1 MNANHPPE
9 LRTGLQM
16 STTGPDVPPSPES
29 CCFTTAPVGL
39 PDFGEGVSTVPS
51 SSKAYQDALQNLSA
65 SHPPWLDKAAPLSY
79 FTPGLV
85 GSREGSPRSFLSHPP
100 VQKPLPVVP
109 ETRRK
114 PDPEAGHSGG
124 GIQGRIC
131 IDPRMHPTKAHA
143 KLHHPGLLK
152 GADFCDAGVECAP
165 IEPIESPE
173 KDKRLFPFGDFFDD
187 SSDEEGP
194 VVGYRFRRLTGGDIC
209 RERVDVS
216 NHKHSGHSSA
226 LKVRP
231 ALGVTAF
238 NLSDHEQRQ
247 PYHGVSKVRTLAD
260 IPPIKL
266 LNPPLEIPLRDSSL
280 ADPGQVYD
288 DLAPEQTE
296 ARSDPSRP
304 SSEYSSPSSSR
315 QLGDMLLYGEGPPSH
330 QRADSAQSMISDG
343 TVFSPFESG
352 QPAVGEI
359 FHQDRSP
366 ILDETAVLSDAEPAN
381 APEETLWAN
390 GRSFSQNEGPI
401 LRPLECGFPTVHPCS
416 CVVPKVQPSTEDLL
430 GVGLRPLVECPRTKS
445 SAERRARTR
454 RAETAPEDSDVEL
467 STASK
472 KASSVDPR
480 RATTTT
486 VSSNSGNGPRSAG
499 ITTPR
504 NLDLS
509 RLASFFRDLTKPYE
523 TYQSKLTELPAR
535 ENTVESV
542 EGNQPTSPVSGRIRN
557 LTENSTA
564 STSLDT
570 RFKRTVCNMEQL
582 LNKAMDLAN
591 QAVDQD
597 DHQCLDMLGTVD
609 HEADSHNSPP
619 SVHESLPSVYESSD
633 DEQPPPPPPP
643 PPVHKR
649 SIEKVATPRSSIK
662 QPPHVPKHH
671 RSAPGMR
678 SRNVRIEIP
687 KRVTSLR
694 KLNAGM
700 VHVPLSDLQRS
711 RFQELSPPV
720 SPLTHA
726 PSRPDDHGQ
735 TDSLSEQGC
744 ILMSRGSKKVKKC
757 RSCRRLPLLNHRF
770 SFLCAKEE
778 DVPLKD
784 TRSRPDAKLRPAG
797 KSISGKIRKS
807 NSWSFDGAADH
818 RPDNSMED
826 SLLHETDGAGPSA
839 ERSYPAKD
847 DHFEQDDPHPENGTD
862 SRRINLRGKAHV
874 SLRGYQGFSLARAY
888 RRHPIARDWSTVRKR
903 FVATVACLSTAVIGV
918 LIGIYAG
925 MVPSIQYMI
934 ADLQHYAILGN
945 VFFYIGLAIPS
956 FFFWPLPLLHG
967 RKPYILSS
975 LVLAMPLLFPQAI
988 TVSQP
993 RSPYVSTWRWALL
1006 SSRAFMGLTL
1016 GFASMN
1022 FHSVLTDLFG
1032 ASLMSGN
1039 PHQEIVDKH
1048 DVRRHGGG
1056 MGAWLGLWTWCYTGS
1071 LGIGFLL
1078 GAVIIDS
1085 ANPSWG
1091 FYVSIILIM
1100 FILLLNVVCPE
1111 VRRSPFRRS
1120 VAEVRN
1126 GNRVSRRV
1134 ARGEVMMHRVKD
1146 GPTWW
1151 GQEVYHGILLSLEML
1166 RQPGFLIIALYTG
1179 WIYAQVVLIIVL
1191 LGALTSRSYQ
1201 LRSPFVGLCVAFIS
1215 FGALVAIPFQ
1225 KANLF
1230 SRGRHHQQQSNE
1242 DTFDKKFSWTSHL
1255 LRRTIVCLVLPLVGV
1270 AYTFA
1275 STGPPVPLEIP
1286 TLFATMIGLL
1296 SGLAISECNGL
1307 IMETFDTS
1315 DLHPGMTGRPR
1326 GASNKSSKRTNYS
1339 SFPRVTAGFAVCHTI
1354 GFVLAAVATAV
1365 GGNLQRNLGQ
1375 QAATGVVAGILLILT
1390 LLLLAV
1396 LIRFKDVQIIPVS
1409 KNLEMEKWE
1418 KYRRES
1424 IRRRSEV
1431 SAPATQNTMT
1441 DAEMWRPLLMGNP
1454 SSRMRRVNILELGS
1468 MSRWTEI
1475 RKKNRLIDETSAH
1488 LNRAALES
1496 AATAL
1501 EETTTDLVR
1510 RVSSR
1515 RNNRSPP
1522 PRRFF
1527 TGSPGPS
1534 GVTRSESPIQRAGM
1548 TPKAME
1554 LDSFIVVRQP
1564 PVAATAVPAS
1574 PSPLPSHSKTRGA
1587 GDDFMERE
1595 CVMGQTVKEEEN
1607 ENGDRALFESSDFLS
1622 SSDDQKD
1629 VVGRGRAEI
1638 KGKFDDV
1645 GHQGH
1650 GHQSHFQEEESEGRR
1665 NGNEIQRK

>member
-1 MNANHPPE
+1 
-9 LRTGLQM
+9 
-16 STTGPDVPPSPES
+16 
-29 CCFTTAPVGL
+29 
-39 PDFGEGVSTVPS
+39 
-51 SSKAYQDALQNLSA
+51 
-65 SHPPWLDKAAPLSY
+65 
-79 FTPGLV
+79 
-85 GSREGSPRSFLSHPP
+85 
-100 VQKPLPVVP
+100 
-109 ETRRK
+109 
-114 PDPEAGHSGG
+114 
-124 GIQGRIC
+124 
-131 IDPRMHPTKAHA
+131 
-143 KLHHPGLLK
+143 
-152 GADFCDAGVECAP
+152 
-165 IEPIESPE
+165 
-173 KDKRLFPFGDFFDD
+173 
-187 SSDEEGP
+187 
-194 VVGYRFRRLTGGDIC
+194 
-209 RERVDVS
+209 
-216 NHKHSGHSSA
+216 
-226 LKVRP
+226 
-231 ALGVTAF
+231 
-238 NLSDHEQRQ
+238 
-247 PYHGVSKVRTLAD
+247 
-260 IPPIKL
+260 
-266 LNPPLEIPLRDSSL
+266 
-280 ADPGQVYD
+280 
-288 DLAPEQTE
+288 
-296 ARSDPSRP
+296 
-304 SSEYSSPSSSR
+304 
-315 QLGDMLLYGEGPPSH
+315 
-330 QRADSAQSMISDG
+330 
-343 TVFSPFESG
+343 
-352 QPAVGEI
+352 
-359 FHQDRSP
+359 
-366 ILDETAVLSDAEPAN
+366 
-381 APEETLWAN
+381 
-390 GRSFSQNEGPI
+390 
-401 LRPLECGFPTVHPCS
+401 
-416 CVVPKVQPSTEDLL
+416 
-430 GVGLRPLVECPRTKS
+430 
-445 SAERRARTR
+445 
-454 RAETAPEDSDVEL
+454 
-467 STASK
+467 
-472 KASSVDPR
+472 
-480 RATTTT
+480 
-486 VSSNSGNGPRSAG
+486 
-499 ITTPR
+499 
-504 NLDLS
+504 
-509 RLASFFRDLTKPYE
+509 
-523 TYQSKLTELPAR
+523 
-535 ENTVESV
+535 
-542 EGNQPTSPVSGRIRN
+542 
-557 LTENSTA
+557 
-564 STSLDT
+564 
-570 RFKRTVCNMEQL
+570 
-582 LNKAMDLAN
+582 
-591 QAVDQD
+591 
-597 DHQCLDMLGTVD
+597 
-609 HEADSHNSPP
+609 
-619 SVHESLPSVYESSD
+619 
-633 DEQPPPPPPP
+633 
-643 PPVHKR
+643 
-649 SIEKVATPRSSIK
+649 
-662 QPPHVPKHH
+662 
-671 RSAPGMR
+671 
-678 SRNVRIEIP
+678 
-687 KRVTSLR
+687 
-694 KLNAGM
+694 
-700 VHVPLSDLQRS
+700 
-711 RFQELSPPV
+711 
-720 SPLTHA
+720 
-726 PSRPDDHGQ
+726 
-735 TDSLSEQGC
+735 
-744 ILMSRGSKKVKKC
+744 MSRGSKKVKKC

-807 NSWSFDGAADH
+807 NSWSFDGAVDH
-818 RPDNSMED
+818 RPDDSMED

-839 ERSYPAKD
+839 ERSYPVKD

-1339 SFPRVTAGFAVCHTI
+1339 SFPCVTAGFAVCHTI

-1534 GVTRSESPIQRAGM
+1534 GVARSESPIQRAVM

-1574 PSPLPSHSKTRGA
+1574 PSPLPGHSKTRGA

-1607 ENGDRALFESSDFLS
+1607 ENGDGALFESSDFLS

-1638 KGKFDDV
+1638 KDKFDDA

>member
-9 LRTGLQM
+9 LRTGLQV
-16 STTGPDVPPSPES
+16 STTGIDVPPRPAS
-29 CCFTTAPVGL
+29 CCSTAAPVVL
-39 PDFGEGVSTVPS
+39 PDVDDGISTVPS
-51 SSKAYQDALQNLSA
+51 SSKAYQDALQNVSA
-65 SHPPWLDKAAPLSY
+65 SHPPWLDKTNPLP
-79 FTPGLV
+79 FLVPRLV
-85 GSREGSPRSFLSHPP
+85 GSREGSPRSFPSHTP

-109 ETRRK
+109 ETRRS
-114 PDPEAGHSGG
+114 PNSEHGHSGG
-124 GIQGRIC
+124 GIQGRVC
-131 IDPRMHPTKAHA
+131 IDPRLHPMESHA

-165 IEPIESPE
+165 VEPIESPE
-173 KDKRLFPFGDFFDD
+173 KETRLFPFGDLFDD
-187 SSDEEGP
+187 SSDEEPP
-194 VVGYRFRRLTGGDIC
+194 VIGYRFRRLTGGDIC

-216 NHKHSGHSSA
+216 SHKHFGHSSA
-226 LKVRP
+226 VKVRP

-247 PYHGVSKVRTLAD
+247 GYHGVSKVRALAD
-260 IPPIKL
+260 IPPFRFL
-266 LNPPLEIPLRDSSL
+266 DQSVEIPVRDSSL
-280 ADPGQVYD
+280 VDPGQAID
-288 DLAPEQTE
+288 ESIMEQEPPEPP
-296 ARSDPSRP
+296 RSVSED
-304 SSEYSSPSSSR
+304 SSSSSSR
-315 QLGDMLLYGEGPPSH
+315 YSGDIVLFGELPPTQ
-330 QRADSAQSMISDG
+330 QRAHSSQSMISNG
-343 TVFSPFESG
+343 TVLKPFDPD
-352 QPAVGEI
+352 QPEAGDI
-359 FHQDRSP
+359 FQDHSHVP
-366 ILDETAVLSDAEPAN
+366 MDETAVLGIDESADSASE
-381 APEETLWAN
+381 
-390 GRSFSQNEGPI
+390 
-401 LRPLECGFPTVHPCS
+401 
-416 CVVPKVQPSTEDLL
+416 
-430 GVGLRPLVECPRTKS
+430 LVAYWES
-445 SAERRARTR
+445 LSEAAR
-454 RAETAPEDSDVEL
+454 DSDVE
-467 STASK
+467 STSANK
-472 KASSVDPR
+472 KASSVEPR
-480 RATTTT
+480 RATTGAAI
-486 VSSNSGNGPRSAG
+486 SNSKYDSHSAG
-499 ITTPR
+499 TSTPR
-504 NLDLS
+504 KLDLS
-509 RLASFFRDLTKPYE
+509 RPTSFFRDLIKPYE
-523 TYQSKLTELPAR
+523 TYQSKLTELPAKKT
-535 ENTVESV
+535 TVEFV
-542 EGNQPTSPVSGRIRN
+542 EGDQPASPVSGRIRN
-557 LTENSTA
+557 LTGNSTA
-564 STSLDT
+564 STSLDA
-570 RFKRTVCNMEQL
+570 RFKRTVSNMEQL

-597 DHQCLDMLGTVD
+597 DHQCLEILGTVD
-609 HEADSHNSPP
+609 HQPDCHSSPP

-633 DEQPPPPPPP
+633 DEQLPPSPPI
-643 PPVHKR
+643 HKK
-649 SIEKVATPRSSIK
+649 SADKVVTPRSPIIQSS
-662 QPPHVPKHH
+662 HVPKHH
-671 RSAPGMR
+671 RSVPGMH

-694 KLNAGM
+694 KLNTGI

-720 SPLTHA
+720 SPFTHV
-726 PSRPDDHGQ
+726 PSRRHDHGQ
-735 TDSLSEQGC
+735 NDSLSEEGC

-757 RSCRRLPLLNHRF
+757 RSCRRFPLLNHRF
-770 SFLCAKEE
+770 SFQRAKEE
-778 DVPLKD
+778 DVPPDD

-797 KSISGKIRKS
+797 KSISARVRKS
-807 NSWSFDGAADH
+807 ISWSFDGATDH
-818 RPDNSMED
+818 HPDDSMED
-826 SLLHETDGAGPSA
+826 SLLHETDGVGGSA
-839 ERSYPAKD
+839 ERSYAAQE
-847 DHFEQDDPHPENGTD
+847 DHFEQDDPHPENGID

-1016 GFASMN
+1016 GFSSMN
-1022 FHSVLTDLFG
+1022 FHSILTDLFG

-1056 MGAWLGLWTWCYTGS
+1056 M
-1071 LGIGFLL
+1071 
-1078 GAVIIDS
+1078 VIIDS

-1100 FILLLNVVCPE
+1100 SILLLNVICPE

-1126 GNRVSRRV
+1126 GNRISRRV

-1191 LGALTSRSYQ
+1191 LGALTSRSYS

-1215 FGALVAIPFQ
+1215 IGALVAIPFQ

-1242 DTFDKKFSWTSHL
+1242 DTFDKKFSFTSHL
-1255 LRRTIVCLVLPLVGV
+1255 LRRTIFWLVLPLMGI

-1275 STGPPVPLEIP
+1275 SAGPPVPVEIP
-1286 TLFATMIGLL
+1286 TLLAALIGVL
-1296 SGLAISECNGL
+1296 SGLAISECDGL

-1315 DLHPGMTGRPR
+1315 DLQPGMTGRPR
-1326 GASNKSSKRTNYS
+1326 GASNRSSKRTNYS
-1339 SFPRVTAGFAVCHTI
+1339 SFPRVTAGFAICHTI

-1365 GGNLQRNLGQ
+1365 GGTAQRNLGQ

-1396 LIRFKDVQIIPVS
+1396 LIRFKEVQIIPVS

-1424 IRRRSEV
+1424 IHRRSEV
-1431 SAPATQNTMT
+1431 PTPATQNTMT
-1441 DAEMWRPLLMGNP
+1441 DAEIWRPNLMGNP

-1475 RKKNRLIDETSAH
+1475 RKKNRLIDETAAH

-1515 RNNRSPP
+1515 RSNRSHPP
-1522 PRRFF
+1522 LRYY
-1527 TGSPGPS
+1527 TGSPSPS
-1534 GVTRSESPIQRAGM
+1534 GVTRSDSPIQRTGM
-1548 TPKAME
+1548 TPTAME

-1564 PVAATAVPAS
+1564 PAAATAPAS
-1574 PSPLPSHSKTRGA
+1574 PSPLPGHSKTRGA

-1607 ENGDRALFESSDFLS
+1607 ENGDGGLFESSDFFS
-1622 SSDDQKD
+1622 SSDDQRD
-1629 VVGRGRAEI
+1629 VGHVHGGGHVEN
-1638 KGKFDDV
+1638 KGQFQEA

-1650 GHQSHFQEEESEGRR
+1650 GHQGHFQEESEGR
-1665 NGNEIQRK
+1665 NGSEIQRR

>member
-16 STTGPDVPPSPES
+16 RTTGIDVPPRPAS
-29 CCFTTAPVGL
+29 CCSAAAPLAL
-39 PDFGEGVSTVPS
+39 PDDDSISTVPS
-51 SSKAYQDALQNLSA
+51 SNKAYRDALQNMSA
-65 SHPPWLDKAAPLSY
+65 SHPPWLDKANPLSY
-79 FTPGLV
+79 LMPGPV
-85 GSREGSPRSFLSHPP
+85 GSREGSPRSFLSRTP
-100 VQKPLPVVP
+100 VQKPLPAVP
-109 ETRRK
+109 ETRRRP
-114 PDPEAGHSGG
+114 PDSAHGHSSG
-124 GIQGRIC
+124 GIQGRVC
-131 IDPRMHPTKAHA
+131 IDPRLHPMESHA

-152 GADFCDAGVECAP
+152 GADFCDAGIECAP
-165 IEPIESPE
+165 VEPVESPE
-173 KDKRLFPFGDFFDD
+173 KDKRLFPFGDLFDD
-187 SSDEEGP
+187 SSDEEPP
-194 VVGYRFRRLTGGDIC
+194 VIGYRFRRLTGGDIC

-216 NHKHSGHSSA
+216 NHVHTGHSSA
-226 LKVRP
+226 VKVRP
-231 ALGVTAF
+231 AAGLTTFSLAA
-238 NLSDHEQRQ
+238 HEQRQ
-247 PYHGVSKVRTLAD
+247 SYHGVSKVCALAD
-260 IPPIKL
+260 IPPFKF
-266 LNPPLEIPLRDSSL
+266 PGQSEKVPVRDSNL
-280 ADPGQVYD
+280 VNPGQTFD
-288 DLAPEQTE
+288 
-296 ARSDPSRP
+296 
-304 SSEYSSPSSSR
+304 EYSLGQERSESPRSISGDSSSSTSR
-315 QLGDMLLYGEGPPSH
+315 YSGDIVLFGELPPAQPLAS
-330 QRADSAQSMISDG
+330 SSQSMTSNG
-343 TVFSPFESG
+343 TILRPFEPG
-352 QPAVGEI
+352 QPAVGDI
-359 FHQDRSP
+359 FHQDHSP
-366 ILDETAVLSDAEPAN
+366 ILDETAVLNVPEPVGV
-381 APEETLWAN
+381 PEETLWAN
-390 GRSFSQNEGPI
+390 GRSFSQIEDPM
-401 LRPLECGFPTVHPCS
+401 LRPLERGFLPTAHPGH
-416 CVVPKVQPSTEDLL
+416 CVVPKVQPGTDSLL
-430 GVGLRPLVECPRTKS
+430 GVGLRPLVESPKGKSGVKRRT
-445 SAERRARTR
+445 RTR
-454 RAETAPEDSDVEL
+454 RAETSKSASEL
-467 STASK
+467 T
-472 KASSVDPR
+472 SSVEPR
-480 RATTTT
+480 RATAAT
-486 VSSNSGNGPRSAG
+486 VLSGSRYGSRSTG
-499 ITTPR
+499 TTTPR
-504 NLDLS
+504 KLDLS
-509 RLASFFRDLTKPYE
+509 RPASFFRDLIKPYE

-535 ENTVESV
+535 KTTVEFV
-542 EGNQPTSPVSGRIRN
+542 EGDQAASPISGRIRN
-557 LTENSTA
+557 LTGSTA

-597 DHQCLDMLGTVD
+597 DHQCLDMLGAVD
-609 HEADSHNSPP
+609 HQPDCHSSPP

-633 DEQPPPPPPP
+633 DEQLPPPPPID
-643 PPVHKR
+643 KK
-649 SIEKVATPRSSIK
+649 S
-662 QPPHVPKHH
+662 HH
-671 RSAPGMR
+671 RSVPGMH

-694 KLNAGM
+694 KLNTGI

-720 SPLTHA
+720 SPLTPA
-726 PSRPDDHGQ
+726 PSKPHDHGQ
-735 TDSLSEQGC
+735 NDSLSEEGC

-757 RSCRRLPLLNHRF
+757 RSCRRFPLLNHRF
-770 SFLCAKEE
+770 SFSRAKEE
-778 DVPLKD
+778 DVPPDD

-807 NSWSFDGAADH
+807 NSWSFDGATDH
-818 RPDNSMED
+818 HPDDSMED
-826 SLLHETDGAGPSA
+826 SLLHETDGVGRSA
-839 ERSYPAKD
+839 ERPYPAQED
-847 DHFEQDDPHPENGTD
+847 QFEQDDPHPESGLD

-975 LVLAMPLLFPQAI
+975 LILAMPLLFPQAI

-1022 FHSVLTDLFG
+1022 FHSILTDLFG

-1078 GAVIIDS
+1078 GAAIIDS

-1100 FILLLNVVCPE
+1100 SILLLNVICPE

-1126 GNRVSRRV
+1126 GNRISRRV

-1215 FGALVAIPFQ
+1215 IGALVAIPFQ

-1230 SRGRHHQQQSNE
+1230 SRGRHHQEQSNE
-1242 DTFDKKFSWTSHL
+1242 DTLDKKFSWTSHL
-1255 LRRTIVCLVLPLVGV
+1255 LRRTIVCLVLPLMGV

-1275 STGPPVPLEIP
+1275 SAGPLVPVEIP
-1286 TLFATMIGLL
+1286 TLFAAMIGVL
-1296 SGLAISECNGL
+1296 SSLAISECNGL

-1315 DLHPGMTGRPR
+1315 DLQPGMTGRPR
-1326 GASNKSSKRTNYS
+1326 GASNRSSKRTNYS
-1339 SFPRVTAGFAVCHTI
+1339 SFPRVTAGFAICHTI
-1354 GFVLAAVATAV
+1354 GFILAAVATAV
-1365 GGNLQRNLGQ
+1365 RGNAQRNLGQ

-1431 SAPATQNTMT
+1431 PTPATQNTMT
-1441 DAEMWRPLLMGNP
+1441 DAEIWRPILMGNP

-1475 RKKNRLIDETSAH
+1475 RKKNRLIDETAAH

-1496 AATAL
+1496 ATTAL
-1501 EETTTDLVR
+1501 GETTTDLVR

-1515 RNNRSPP
+1515 RSNRSPP
-1522 PRRFF
+1522 PRRFY

-1534 GVTRSESPIQRAGM
+1534 GTTRSDSPIQRAGM

-1564 PVAATAVPAS
+1564 PAAATAPAS
-1574 PSPLPSHSKTRGA
+1574 PSPLPGHSKTRGA
-1587 GDDFMERE
+1587 GEDFMERE

-1607 ENGDRALFESSDFLS
+1607 ENGDGALFESSDFFS
-1622 SSDDQKD
+1622 SSDDQRD
-1629 VVGRGRAEI
+1629 VGHVHGGGHVEN
-1638 KGKFDDV
+1638 KGQFRDA

-1650 GHQSHFQEEESEGRR
+1650 GHQRHFQEESEGR
-1665 NGNEIQRK
+1665 NGSEIQRE